1 MSLRT
6 IRLLCNPCN
15 SLYPKGAFGMTGGDR
30 DAVQKQ
36 GTTSEI
42 CRDGT
47 RWQASQR
54 NIQTVAERNKECIST
69 ARKGQTRIENQE
81 TETIALGI
89 SCRRK
94 TAMAQLN
101 NMLKRIGDWLL
112 NSGREKLTD
121 DLIDRIRE
129 WIRNRALH
137 LPDSTVNE
145 LAKKLRV
152 KPELVRLIADTAA
165 EYAAE
170 KVVELLQ
177 ILKKKV

>member
-1 MSLRT
+1 VNKNA
-6 IRLLCNPCN
+6 I
-15 SLYPKGAFGMTGGDR
+15 
-30 DAVQKQ
+30 QKQ
-36 GTTSEI
+36 STTSEI
-42 CRDGT
+42 CRDGK
-47 RWQASQR
+47 RGQATQG
-54 NIQTVAERNKECIST
+54 NIQAVAERNKECIST

-81 TETIALGI
+81 TETVALGI

-121 DLIDRIRE
+121 DLILRIRD
-129 WIRNRALH
+129 WVRDRALH
-137 LPDSTVNE
+137 LPDSTVDE
-145 LAKKLRV
+145 LAKRLRV
-152 KPELVRLIADTAA
+152 KRELVRLIADTAA

>member
-1 MSLRT
+1 
-6 IRLLCNPCN
+6 
-15 SLYPKGAFGMTGGDR
+15 
-30 DAVQKQ
+30 
-36 GTTSEI
+36 
-42 CRDGT
+42 
-47 RWQASQR
+47 
-54 NIQTVAERNKECIST
+54 
-69 ARKGQTRIENQE
+69 
-81 TETIALGI
+81 
-89 SCRRK
+89 
-94 TAMAQLN
+94 MAQLN

-121 DLIDRIRE
+121 DLILRIRE
-129 WIRNRALH
+129 WVRNRALH

-152 KPELVRLIADTAA
+152 KRDLVRLIADTAA